1 MPDCSYCDAAFADE
15 ASYREHLRAEHVDEL
30 DRIDRKRAGL
40 DDDGDEG
47 PPVVLYAVLV
57 GGVLLALVGAYL
69 VAGGAP
75 GSNAGSGGETTP
87 HDYGAVHVHGTIE
100 VVIDGQAVDF
110 SRPRYQMQDR
120 NFHFEEDRANPWHV
134 HARGV
139 TLAYAMETVGI
150 ELRDGGD
157 TLAFDGTT
165 YRDGDDGTTVSVTV
179 NGEPVNP
186 SEYVLREGD
195 HVRIVVETE

>member
-1 MPDCSYCDAAFADE
+1 MPDCSYCDAAFPDE
-15 ASYREHLRAEHVDEL
+15 ASYREHLRAEHADEL

-40 DDDGDEG
+40 DRDDGDG

-57 GGVLLALVGAYL
+57 GGVALALVGVYL
-69 VAGGAP
+69 VAS
-75 GSNAGSGGETTP
+75 GSPTASGESGGVTTP

-100 VVIDGQAVDF
+100 VSIDGQTVDF
-110 SRPRYQMQDR
+110 GRQRYQMQDR
-120 NFHFEEDRANPWHV
+120 NFHFEEDNANPWHV

-150 ELRDGGD
+150 ELGGGGD

-165 YRDGDDGTTVSVTV
+165 YRDGDDGTSVSVTV

-186 SEYVLREGD
+186 SEYVLQDGD
-195 HVRIVVETE
+195 TVRIVVRTE